1 MTAPRRARRLYTIVY
16 IPKFPLPN
24 LRRAPLRHH
33 AIVGVAISLAAC
45 RSGMAAPEPQAA
57 APTTMTAVTREVIVP
72 VGQRTNGS
80 RFRDRAVGRGGGECQ
95 TIRTTATG
103 AVFKTAY
110 YPSKADARVTVSLT
124 FDSVGRLI
132 RSTQTNGVLRFH
144 LPPGDTTPATRD
156 SDLSAAVQS
165 VHSTTISLDY
175 VTDDGLLIQR
185 GGGRPERSMLVS
197 TTAVGDLEVLG
208 RPAERACEAATTCH
222 VAAQRTA
229 GTTAPN
235 PLPPH
240 SRSLMAPDDVAQRFF
255 DAVQDE
261 HWTEAAAF
269 FDSTD
274 VSANRLPS
282 LKALLGWA
290 QGGALTAARQPAGT
304 PFRGGFNWARDTSKL
319 ETYDTV
325 AVVTAAG
332 STTIGALARLS
343 PEAFLATSLAARLGQ
358 PRPVAA
364 SQVVGFVT
372 EGDSVAHVVFRTQ
385 YLNSRF
391 ATPPTQRELLHMRRV
406 SGRWMI
412 IPTSPFVSAGDM
424 AAAAMNYRP
433 PRTSN

>member
-1 MTAPRRARRLYTIVY
+1 MSSTTLDLAP
-16 IPKFPLPN
+16 
-24 LRRAPLRHH
+24 
-33 AIVGVAISLAAC
+33 SLA
-45 RSGMAAPEPQAA
+45 EEN
-57 APTTMTAVTREVIVP
+57 PTPSRDLWLSYSKTGAGSASENSLIEQYLPLVKAV
-72 VGQRTNGS
+72 
-80 RFRDRAVGRGGGECQ
+80 VGRLAMTLPSHVNVDDLYSAGLVGLLNAVRRFDLKTGSSFEHYARLR
-95 TIRTTATG
+95 IRG
-103 AVFKTAY
+103 AVF
-110 YPSKADARVTVSLT
+110 DELR
-124 FDSVGRLI
+124 RLDWVP
-132 RSTQTNGVLRFH
+132 R
-144 LPPGDTTPATRD
+144 
-156 SDLSAAVQS
+156 S
-165 VHSTTISLDY
+165 VHEKAKKVAKIMQQLSQRDGAVPSDVKMARAMNLSLADY
-175 VTDDGLLIQR
+175 EDLLEEI
-185 GGGRPERSMLVS
+185 
-197 TTAVGDLEVLG
+197 
-208 RPAERACEAATTCH
+208 RPASYIC
-222 VAAQRTA
+222 
-229 GTTAPN
+229 
-235 PLPPH
+235 L
-240 SRSLMAPDDVAQRFF
+240 